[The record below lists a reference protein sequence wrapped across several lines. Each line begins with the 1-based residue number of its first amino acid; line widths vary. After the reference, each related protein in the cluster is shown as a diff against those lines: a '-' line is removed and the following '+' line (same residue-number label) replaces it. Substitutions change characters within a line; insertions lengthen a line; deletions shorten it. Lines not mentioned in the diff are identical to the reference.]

1 MPLDNGPGVRQT
13 VSKRLHEP
21 QTGRI
26 RQDSV
31 TPDEQ
36 HPVDEMTLSAGF
48 ASNGLAAGPRARR
61 TPMGD
66 PQMYLFILAVLFVVG
81 SLGLYA

>member
-1 MPLDNGPGVRQT
+1 M
-13 VSKRLHEP
+13 
-21 QTGRI
+21 
-26 RQDSV
+26 
-31 TPDEQ
+31 
-36 HPVDEMTLSAGF
+36 DEMTLSAGF